1 MPADFCDS
9 QRMDDENVSGVLS
22 ANLKAL
28 KAAHTELTSD
38 ARVAKRAGV
47 DQKTVWRMINES
59 NSATLGSIT
68 QVAAAFDLQ
77 AWQIL
82 VPGLDP
88 RNPPVVTMTAVERA
102 FYSRL
107 KQDLSV
113 LLASDK
119 SDGKPG

>member
-1 MPADFCDS
+1 MPAVFCDDHG
-9 QRMDDENVSGVLS
+9 MEENVGGVLS

-28 KAAHTELTSD
+28 KAAHIELTSD
-38 ARVAKRAGV
+38 AKVARRAGI

-88 RNPPVVTMTAVERA
+88 RNPPVVAMTEVERD

-107 KQDLSV
+107 KRDLTHLVAEPPKTSN
-113 LLASDK
+113 K
-119 SDGKPG
+119 